1 MAEIHYLH
9 GKPRPIEQ
17 FTRIGHNEHRQLET
31 LHASG
36 RLPVK
41 RAVFEATHLPH
52 QLDLLNTLR
61 ASRVEI
67 ILDTN
72 MAETAEPGRFA
83 RMAQTLVWGNKDRPW
98 APSDFSHGA
107 NRDTAAH
114 IAQFAVEHRVDAVLA
129 PTHLLGRDGPLD
141 QWFDIDLKMCNSLRA
156 ALDSAGGNEI
166 AIDYLL
172 MIPYG
177 CLLNEAQRRMFV
189 ARLAGLPFENLWM
202 RAAGFGR
209 DATPSGFQ
217 RYILGLLDFHKLAKP
232 IVADGVGGLAGLGAA
247 AFGSV
252 EPLSFGVTQKERFDP
267 SSWRRPRKES
277 DGGGETKWIYFPPL
291 DRLLKKSQA
300 ELLLNTRGARPF
312 LACNTPSCCPVS
324 PDDMLSAHKAHFLAQ
339 RNLQLQD
346 LSTVSESR
354 RAQHYIEK
362 HLAEANRQARRAAKL
377 KIGDEKLEETLRKNS
392 ERLDN
397 MHRVAE
403 ALYKVLP
410 ETTRSAL
417 PAWRDRQG
425 SGRAQDG
432 RL

>member
-9 GKPRPIEQ
+9 RKPRPIEQ
-17 FTRIGHNEHRQLET
+17 FTRIGYNEHRQLET

-36 RLPVK
+36 RLPIE
-41 RAVFEATHLPH
+41 RAVFEAAHLPR
-52 QLDLLNTLR
+52 QLDILNTLR

-83 RMAQTLVWGNKDRPW
+83 RMAQTLAWGNKDRPW
-98 APSDFSHGA
+98 VPSDFSHGA

-114 IAQFAVEHRVDAVLA
+114 IANFAVERRVDVVLA

-141 QWFDIDLKMCNSLRA
+141 QWFDIDLKMCNSLRV
-156 ALDSAGGNEI
+156 ALDAAGGHEI

-189 ARLAGLPFENLWM
+189 ARLKGLPFENLWM

-217 RYILGLLDFHKLAKP
+217 RYILGLLDFHDLAKP
-232 IVADGVGGLAGLGAA
+232 IVADGVGGLVGLGAA

-252 EPLSFGVTQKERFDP
+252 EALSFGVTQKERFDP
-267 SSWRRPRKES
+267 SSWRRERKEG
-277 DGGGETKWIYFPPL
+277 DGGGESKWIYFPPL

-300 ELLLNTRGARPF
+300 ELLLNTRGAGPF
-312 LACNTPSCCPVS
+312 LACNTPSCCPRG
-324 PDDMLSAHKAHFLAQ
+324 PDDMLSAHKAHFLTQ
-339 RNLQLQD
+339 RNLQLRG
-346 LSTVSESR
+346 LSAVPESR
-354 RAQHYIEK
+354 RAQHFIEK

-377 KIGDEKLEETLRKNS
+377 KIGDKKLAETLRKNS

-397 MHRVAE
+397 MHRVAD
-403 ALYKVLP
+403 ALYKILP

-417 PAWRDRQG
+417 PAWRSRRG
-425 SGRAQDG
+425 SDRAQDG
-432 RL
+432 R